1 MDTILVSD
9 FSIDVYTFQSAINLP
24 YKINYLYC
32 ENLIINFTRVYIVV
46 AKFDKIGFIAP
57 QNDLITEC
65 NRSELGDGLKRVQS
79 CPPDQVLYLPTELER
94 EERKVAR

>member
-32 ENLIINFTRVYIVV
+32 ENLIINFTTVYIV
-46 AKFDKIGFIAP
+46 ANWFYST
-57 QNDLITEC
+57 TE
-65 NRSELGDGLKRVQS
+65 
-79 CPPDQVLYLPTELER
+79 
-94 EERKVAR
+94 